1 MAIDGTTGSTGEA
14 APREVTD
21 PLSGFFTPYY
31 GRSSRG
37 LKMLMDA
44 INKCNL
50 RCVMCHFAYDVTQ
63 KEPVVQWTPE
73 VLETLE
79 HGVFPHVEHAL
90 LSVGTEPL
98 MWKGFPQLLDA
109 LSRQRVPITEMIT
122 NGLLLT
128 ETLAEKIVALPM
140 SKVQISLEGATKETY
155 ESVRINGDFDRFVA
169 KVELLGAAKAAAG
182 SRFPRLQF
190 NIAMMRRN
198 VDEMLDLMR
207 LAHRLGVEELD
218 LRHLVI
224 LEGLGMEQESL
235 IGAKERSNRMMDQVR
250 ALCGDLGLDIVT
262 APPNFHLDQ
271 PAPAASAAP
280 APDVSAAGPVPAAPP
295 QPAAAAVEFPN
306 LRRVPKTPACDAPW
320 KQFNVRPDGT
330 VTPCCFWYTGESLG
344 DLKRQTF
351 AEVWEGPAFRRLR
364 WELISGNYGPN
375 CANCA
380 VRGIG
385 SVDDDNAHFAHNKEK
400 RAKVTGAA

>member
-1 MAIDGTTGSTGEA
+1 VAIDGTLGPEGGA
-14 APREVTD
+14 APPEVTD

-31 GRSSRG
+31 GRSRRG

-50 RCVMCHFAYDVTQ
+50 RCVMCHFAYDSTQ
-63 KEPVVQWTPE
+63 TEPVVHWTPE
-73 VLETLE
+73 VLETIE
-79 HGVFPHVEHAL
+79 HGVLPHVEHAL

-98 MWKGFPQLLDA
+98 MWKGFPLLLDT
-109 LSRQRVPITEMIT
+109 LRRQGVPITEMIT

-128 ETLAEKIVALPM
+128 EALAEKIVALPM
-140 SKVQISLEGATKETY
+140 SKVQISLEGATRETY
-155 ESVRINGDFDRFVA
+155 ESVRINGDFDKFLA

-182 SRFPRLQF
+182 SALPRLQF

-198 VDEMLDLMR
+198 LDQMLDLAR

-224 LEGLGMEQESL
+224 LDGLGMEQETL

-250 ALCGDLGLDIVT
+250 ALCGDLGLEIAT

-271 PAPAASAAP
+271 PAQPTAAAP
-280 APDVSAAGPVPAAPP
+280 APDVSAASPVPVAPP
-295 QPAAAAVEFPN
+295 EPAADAVGFPD
-306 LRRVPKTPACDAPW
+306 LRRVPKKPACDAPW

-344 DLKRQTF
+344 DLKRQSFT
-351 AEVWEGPAFRRLR
+351 EVWEGPAYRRLR
-364 WELISGNYGPN
+364 WELLSGNYGPN

-385 SVDDDNAHFAHNKEK
+385 SVDDDSAHFAHNQEK
-400 RAKVTGAA
+400 RAKVTGTA